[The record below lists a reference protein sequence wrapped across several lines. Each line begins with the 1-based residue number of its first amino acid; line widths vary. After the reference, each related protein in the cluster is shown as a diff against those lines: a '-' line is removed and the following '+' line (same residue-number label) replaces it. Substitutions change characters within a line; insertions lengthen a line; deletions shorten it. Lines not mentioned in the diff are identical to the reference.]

1 MTHTNLLVPLMFLLA
16 GAVLA
21 QSSGNAPGR
30 FQAAAV
36 TRTGHLQFAAAVD
49 TVFPLFTPL
58 GERHW
63 AQGWDPEIL
72 YPKNLDVTAG
82 MVFRTQEAV
91 EHVWTVTRY
100 DPAAHTVAYNVVA
113 PGVLVRQIEVRCRAT
128 GANRTE
134 VTVTDSY
141 IGLSPE
147 GNAVA
152 EKIDEAAYAKK
163 MAHWQQAIGAYL
175 ASAKKPG
182 TQD

>member
-1 MTHTNLLVPLMFLLA
+1 MTNTFVVAALMFGVA

-21 QSSGNAPGR
+21 QTSGST

-36 TRTGHLQFAAAVD
+36 TRTGRLQFPAAVD

-63 AQGWDPEIL
+63 AQDWNPEIV
-72 YPKNLDVTAG
+72 YPKDVDVAAG
-82 MVFRTQEAV
+82 MVFRTQEGV
-91 EHVWTVTRY
+91 EHVWTVVRY
-100 DPAAHTVAYNVVA
+100 DPPAHLVAYNVVA
-113 PGVLVRQIEVRCRAT
+113 QGVLVRQIEVRCRAA
-128 GANRTE
+128 GANSTE

-147 GNAVA
+147 GNAFVG
-152 EKIDEAAYAKK
+152 KLDEAAYAKK

-175 ASAKKPG
+175 ASAGIAKP
-182 TQD
+182 Q